1 MNRTSNAQQPA
12 YGNRLSTAARSSV
25 VNRTHRVVRERA
37 LEMREQKERSRSLW
51 VPVAICSTLL
61 LITCYAAWALLDGY
75 DLTANGVLDGSY
87 QMLVFLAWSLPVTIL
102 VVGLVWM
109 QRVRT
114 RANGAI

>member
-1 MNRTSNAQQPA
+1 MSTKRQLEQGNAWGTNA
-12 YGNRLSTAARSSV
+12 RAAV
-25 VNRTHRVVRERA
+25 VNRTHRVVREQA
-37 LEMREQKERSRSLW
+37 LALQAQRKRSRSLL

-87 QMLVFLAWSLPVTIL
+87 QMLIFLAWSVPVTIL

-109 QRVRT
+109 QRVRSRT
-114 RANGAI
+114 NGDA